1 MQDVV
6 GCETA
11 IGARI
16 KVVGVGGAGGNA
28 VNTMIASEL
37 QGVELY
43 ALNTDVQ
50 ALAAN
55 LAPNKLQLGQQ
66 ITRGLGAG
74 GNPEIG
80 RRAAE
85 DDIDRIRE
93 VLSGADMVFLTAGM
107 GGGTGTGAAPVI
119 ARVAKEMGA
128 LTVAVVTK
136 PFAFEAKQRM
146 RQAEEGIRLLKEAV
160 DTLLVIPNQRL
171 LAVLPPDTRLTEAF
185 RKCDEVLVHAVRGI
199 ADLITVH
206 GLINLDFA
214 DVCTIMRDSG
224 LALMGW
230 GEAVGP
236 DRAMQAA
243 QQAVAN
249 PLLEDVSIDGA
260 RRVLVN
266 ITLSPDLNLHEIDT
280 AVNYVRDQAHP
291 DVNLIFGVVLDE
303 TAQDRFRLTLVATGF
318 ADQAADPVL
327 TGERQEPVGQKALPL
342 RDSEVVRQGPAIS
355 SGPAAASA
363 RPAASL
369 RRRVFRG
376 TIVDD
381 ASEPQVLSPGPSVLG
396 SNATSPQAP
405 EPPYRLDS
413 TEEDLEMP
421 AFLRRRV
428 S

>member
-93 VLSGADMVFLTAGM
+93 VLSGADMVFVTAGM

-171 LAVLPPDTRLTEAF
+171 LAVLPADTRLTEAF

-318 ADQAADPVL
+318 ADQAAEPVL
-327 TGERQEPVGQKALPL
+327 TSERQEPVGQKALPL
-342 RDSEVVRQGPAIS
+342 RDSEAVRQGPAIS
-355 SGPAAASA
+355 SEPPAAPA

-369 RRRVFRG
+369 RRRIFRG

-381 ASEPQVLSPGPSVLG
+381 ASEPHVLSPGPSVLG
-396 SNATSPQAP
+396 SNATSSQAP